1 MEITPITSLYSIL
14 HGQLLPLTGGLL
26 DSQLANLV
34 RLMEGLYESRSV
46 HLSRIASNLTARAT
60 NGSVVAQLNRF
71 LGNSKV
77 NVRAVYEPIVR
88 ELLRQAADAGRVIVI
103 MDSTK
108 VGFSAQLVMVSLAYQ
123 GRALPLIWTWLPY
136 PRGHS
141 LTATQ
146 VELLATLRRWMPAQ
160 AKVAF
165 VGDTEFGRCWLQE
178 ELDYWGWQ
186 YALRQ
191 SSANRIWRSQ
201 DKGFVSLDQIELRG
215 QGVQWFPYS
224 LLTEEN
230 SFPTHVLGYWADGQD
245 TPWWL
250 ATKLDTPEEVMALY
264 PYRMWTEEMFGD
276 MKGNG
281 FDLEATHL
289 RNTDKLNRLTLAV
302 SLLYVRLVALGVE
315 LTKLGR
321 AREVDRPDRRDL
333 SYFRRGFDFL
343 KRCLALKEPI
353 LPGFFP
359 DFNLQYGD

>member
-1 MEITPITSLYSIL
+1 MGITPITSLYSIL
-14 HGQLLPLTGGLL
+14 HGQVLPFAGDLL

-34 RLMEGLYESRSV
+34 RLMEGLYEGESV
-46 HLSRIASNLTARAT
+46 HLSRIARNLTARAT

-71 LGNSKV
+71 LGNRQV
-77 NVRAVYEPIVR
+77 DARGIYERVAR
-88 ELLRQAADAGRVIVI
+88 ELLRQAAAVGRVILI

-136 PRGHS
+136 PKGHS

-146 VELLATLRRWMPAQ
+146 VELLSTLRTWLPEQ
-160 AKVAF
+160 AEVAF
-165 VGDTEFGRCWLQE
+165 VGDTEFGRCWLLE
-178 ELDYWGWQ
+178 ELNHWGWR

-191 SSANRIWRSQ
+191 SSANRIWRKQ
-201 DKGFVSLDQIELRG
+201 DKGFLSLDQIELRG
-215 QGVQWFPYS
+215 VGVRWFPHT

-230 SFPTHVLGYWADGQD
+230 SLPTHVLGYWADGQD
-245 TPWWL
+245 APWWL
-250 ATKLDTPEEVMALY
+250 ARNLDTPDAVMALY

-281 FDLEATHL
+281 FDLEVTHL

-302 SLLYVRLVALGVE
+302 SLLYVRLMALGVE

-333 SYFRRGFDFL
+333 SFFRRGFDFL

-359 DFNLQYGD
+359 DFNLQYGS

>member
-1 MEITPITSLYSIL
+1 M
-14 HGQLLPLTGGLL
+14 LPLAGNLV

-34 RLMEGLYESRSV
+34 SLMEGLYEGRSV

-71 LGNSKV
+71 LLNDKV
-77 NVRAVYEPIVR
+77 DVRTVYEPIVR
-88 ELLRQAADAGRVIVI
+88 ELLRRAAAVGRVILI

-136 PRGHS
+136 PKGHS

-146 VELLATLRRWMPAQ
+146 VELLSILRTWMPEQAQ
-160 AKVAF
+160 VAF
-165 VGDTEFGRCWLQE
+165 VADTEFGRCWLLE

-191 SSANRIWRSQ
+191 SRQNRVWPRQ
-201 DKGFVSLDQIELRG
+201 DNGFLSLDQIALRG
-215 QGVQWFPYS
+215 LGVQSFPHT

-230 SFPTHVLGYWADGQD
+230 SLPTNLLGYWADGQD
-245 TPWWL
+245 DPGWL
-250 ATKLDTPEEVMALY
+250 ATNLDSSDDAMDLY
-264 PYRMWTEEMFGD
+264 PYRMWTEAMFGD

-281 FDLEATHL
+281 FDWEATHL
-289 RNTDKLNRLTLAV
+289 RNTPKLNRLTLAV
-302 SLLYVRLVALGVE
+302 SFLYVRLVALGVE

-321 AREVDRPDRRDL
+321 AREVDRSDRRDL
-333 SYFRRGFDFL
+333 SFFRRGFDFL

-353 LPGFFP
+353 LSGFFP
-359 DFNLQYGD
+359 DFNWVYGS